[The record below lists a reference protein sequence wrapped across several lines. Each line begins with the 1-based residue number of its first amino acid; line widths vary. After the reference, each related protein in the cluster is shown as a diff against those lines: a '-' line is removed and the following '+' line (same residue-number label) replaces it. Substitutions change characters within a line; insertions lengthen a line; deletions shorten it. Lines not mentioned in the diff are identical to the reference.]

1 METERTLIYIP
12 VLHSPADMG
21 SLASSASPSG
31 DYGIQVERYWE
42 RIGAELRALRR
53 MWRGARPRV
62 YQDGLPDAGAGI
74 VARVVAELDSPNY
87 RLLRWLVGQGAVV
100 VGSEDPVLLQE
111 EYELLK
117 ASVADEAARRVY
129 AARAAQLLEGRDRY
143 IAARIHSTLPPG
155 GTGILFIGL
164 QHQVVQ
170 ALPQDIAVRSLRC
183 CREFLAAVPDF
194 GRRAGTQQGE
204 SRGGNRT

>member
-1 METERTLIYIP
+1 MKRTLIYIP

-21 SLASSASPSG
+21 SLASSLSPSR
-31 DYGIQVERYWE
+31 DYRVQVERYWK
-42 RIGAELRALRR
+42 RIEAELHALRR
-53 MWRGARPRV
+53 TWRGVRA
-62 YQDGLPDAGAGI
+62 YQDGLPDAGSDI
-74 VARVVAELDSPNY
+74 VARVVAEVDSPNY
-87 RLLRWLVGQGAVV
+87 RLLRWLVGQSAVV
-100 VGSEDPVLLQE
+100 IGTEDPVLLQE

-143 IAARIHSTLPPG
+143 IAARIDATLPAG

-164 QHQVVQ
+164 QHHAAR

-183 CREFLAAVPDF
+183 CREFLAAVPDLA
-194 GRRAGTQQGE
+194 RRVGTQQRE
-204 SRGGNRT
+204 SRGGSRI